1 MSAQPSDP
9 SLAVLPSIRLLEG
22 LARLH
27 EAVVVLDRHG
37 RVTWMSDA
45 VETLCGGAARH
56 LGRPYGELVAAPGR
70 AEELRRRMAEQGSLA
85 NERVEFLTASG
96 QRLLLEVSMV
106 RVPGEAV
113 ADTLYV
119 AIVRPVDAR
128 AGGERELQHTID
140 YLSSIL
146 DCSPESVLAV
156 DATGFVTYVNP
167 AIERLLGYAPVEVL
181 DKPISLFVRNSSDLE
196 RIVAALG
203 PGGDVRA
210 QDVEVRR
217 RDGEAVTVSVSA
229 SPLRL
234 RDGMRAGTVVILRDV
249 TERRRFESEL
259 ARKNAEL
266 EHYVHAVSHDLRSP
280 LVALLGF
287 SRLLR
292 QDYGDV
298 LGDTG
303 RHFLDRVEQAGRTM
317 ETLIHDLLEVSRI
330 GEAADRKTHVDPL
343 NTLLQ
348 LRGELKPRLEAQDV
362 ELTLPEHPPLLLCDR
377 TRLYQ
382 IFSNLI
388 GNALDHMG
396 SRPGAEIRVEVEE
409 EDEHHHLV
417 VRDNGVGIE
426 AAHHERIFEIFQS
439 LGPRSDGRRGTG
451 VGLAIVK
458 KIAETHG
465 GRVWVESA
473 SGSGAAFHVLLP
485 RG

>member
-1 MSAQPSDP
+1 MSAAPPDP

-45 VETLCGGAARH
+45 AESLCGDAARH
-56 LGRPYGELVAAPGR
+56 LGRPYGELVAVPGR
-70 AEELRRRMAEQGSLA
+70 AEELRRRMAEEGSLA
-85 NERVEFLTASG
+85 NERVEFVTASG

-106 RVPGEAV
+106 RVPGETMS
-113 ADTLYV
+113 DTLYV
-119 AIVRPVDAR
+119 AIVRPMQAQAR
-128 AGGERELQHTID
+128 DDRELQHTID
-140 YLSSIL
+140 YLSAIL
-146 DCSPESVLAV
+146 DCSPEAVVAV
-156 DATGFVTYVNP
+156 DCTGFVTYVNP
-167 AIERLLGYAPVEVL
+167 AIERLLDYAPADVL
-181 DKPISLFVRNSSDLE
+181 DKPISLLVRNSADLE
-196 RIVAALG
+196 RIVSALG
-203 PGGDVRA
+203 PGSDLRA

-217 RDGEAVTVSVSA
+217 RDGSALTVSVSA

-234 RDGMRAGTVVILRDV
+234 RDGRRAGTVVTLRDV
-249 TERRRFESEL
+249 TERRRFEAEL

-292 QDYGDV
+292 QDYGEV

-330 GEAADRKTHVDPL
+330 GEAADRKTQVDPL
-343 NTLLQ
+343 KILLQ
-348 LRGELKPRLEAQDV
+348 LRGELKPRLEAQGI
-362 ELTLPEHPPLLLCDR
+362 ELLLPESPPLVLCDR

-388 GNALDHMG
+388 GNAVDHMG
-396 SRPGAEIRVEVEE
+396 ARPDAWVRVGVEE
-409 EDEHHHLV
+409 EEEHHHLV
-417 VRDNGVGIE
+417 VSDNGAGIDPT
-426 AAHHERIFEIFQS
+426 HHERIFEIFQS

-473 SGSGAAFHVLLP
+473 PGAGAAFHVVLP

>member
-1 MSAQPSDP
+1 MSASASDP
-9 SLAVLPSIRLLEG
+9 SLAVLPSVRLLEG

-27 EAVVVLDRHG
+27 EAVVVLDRRG

-45 VETLCGGAARH
+45 VGTLCGDAARH
-56 LGRPYGELVAAPGR
+56 LGRRYGELVAAPAR

-106 RVPGEAV
+106 RVPGDV
-113 ADTLYV
+113 AANTLYV

-128 AGGERELQHTID
+128 DRSERELQHTID

-146 DCSPESVLAV
+146 DCSPETVVAV
-156 DATGFVTYVNP
+156 DGTGFVTYVNP
-167 AIERLLGYAPVEVL
+167 AIERLIGYAPVDVL
-181 DKPISLFVRNSSDLE
+181 DKPISLFVRNSADLE

-203 PGGDVRA
+203 PGGDIRA

-217 RDGEAVTVSVSA
+217 RDGVPVTVSVSA

-234 RDGMRAGTVVILRDV
+234 RDGHRAGTVVVLRDV
-249 TERRRFESEL
+249 TERRRFEAEL

-292 QDYGDV
+292 QDYGGV

-330 GEAADRKTHVDPL
+330 GQAADRKTHVDPL
-343 NTLLQ
+343 KILLQ
-348 LRGELKPRLEAQDV
+348 LRGELKPRLEAQGV
-362 ELTLPEHPPLLLCDR
+362 EISLPESPLVLCDR

-388 GNALDHMG
+388 GNAVDHMG
-396 SRPGAEIRVEVEE
+396 FRPDARIHVEVEE
-409 EDEHHHLV
+409 EPEHHHLV
-417 VRDNGVGIE
+417 VRDNGVGIDP
-426 AAHHERIFEIFQS
+426 AHHERIFEIFQS
-439 LGPRSDGRRGTG
+439 LGPRSDGGRGTG

-473 SGSGAAFHVLLP
+473 AGAGAAFHVLLP